1 MFSSLSN
8 TIIMKKTLL
17 FILLSFL
24 VSTAYTQVFETLQSD
39 NYLKVLEDTSKKSII
54 NSYTYSDYRNDAF
67 HVLYESQ
74 RTDTSTTTHSLLID
88 DNLNI
93 IDNKTLNNLVFPPVF
108 FCNNKIY
115 NFWAGAVGTYPSRY
129 FTFSSLITLD
139 GNGNKIRTDTIMKE
153 ADDTVKWE
161 ADYHRTLMLED
172 KTFLFAVREL
182 NYTDGEYS
190 FRTEKL
196 KIIKFDTLGNVLRSK
211 IYYSSFKDYDIVE
224 MPNNI
229 MLSFVGAFSFM
240 DMYERNKIY
249 YLNKETLE
257 VEDSIMG
264 YFTSNMTKIND
275 SLFVFHNSYAQNL
288 HGYPADTVSNIC
300 LMNINNK
307 RHINTDFRYYR
318 DDIDDLSMSFESQP
332 MVTVIDFKTTD
343 SIYACYLMR
352 DGFYSYCD
360 IEICNFN
367 INGDTNFVNRIN
379 LSTGGFKQ
387 IQGIHATNDG
397 GLLLLAYS
405 IDEGY
410 IGKRSTW
417 ILKYHPKGLIGL
429 TNIETGERE
438 TIKVY
443 PNPAR
448 DYINVD
454 IEATNFKQ
462 SDIELF
468 DMQGKLVKKAKLK
481 SKQGNRINVSNLNA
495 GAYTY
500 NVSINGKTIS
510 GKIIVGK

>member
-1 MFSSLSN
+1 
-8 TIIMKKTLL
+8 MKKTLL

-24 VSTAYTQVFETLQSD
+24 VSSTYAQVFETLQSD
-39 NYLKVLEDTSKKSII
+39 NYLKVLKDTVKRSVI
-54 NSYTYSDYRNDAF
+54 NSYTYSDYRKDAF
-67 HVLYESQ
+67 HVLYLS
-74 RTDTSTTTHSLLID
+74 TSSDTTHSLIID

-93 IDNKTLNNLVFPPVF
+93 IDNKILNNMAFPPVF

-115 NFWAGAVGTYPSRY
+115 TFWAGAAGTYPSSY
-129 FTFSSLITLD
+129 FTFISLITLD
-139 GNGNKIRTDTIMKE
+139 SLGDIIRTDTIMKE

-161 ADYHRTLMLED
+161 VSYDRKLMLDD
-172 KTFLFAVREL
+172 KNFLIAVREL
-182 NYTDGEYS
+182 NDTDGYYS
-190 FRTEKL
+190 FRTDKL
-196 KIIKFDTLGNVLRSK
+196 KIIKFDTLGNVLKTK
-211 IYYSSFKDYDIVE
+211 IYYSSYQDYDIVE

-229 MLSFVGAFSFM
+229 MLSIVGGTGLLN
-240 DMYERNKIY
+240 MYDKNKIY

-257 VEDSIMG
+257 PEDSIMG
-264 YFTSNMTKIND
+264 YFTRNMTKIND
-275 SLFVFHNSYAQNL
+275 SLFAFHNSYAQL
-288 HGYPADTVSNIC
+288 LRGYPADTVSNIC
-300 LMNINNK
+300 LMNINKK

-332 MVTVIDFKTTD
+332 MVKVIDFKTTD

-352 DGFYSYCD
+352 DGSYSYCD

-367 INGDTNFVNRIN
+367 INGDTNFINRIN
-379 LSTGGFKQ
+379 ISTGGHKQ

-405 IDEGY
+405 KDDGY
-410 IGKRSTW
+410 IGKHSTW

-429 TNIETGERE
+429 VNIETGEKE

-454 IEATNFKQ
+454 IQSSNFKQ

-481 SKQGNRINVSNLNA
+481 SKLGNRINVSNLNA

-500 NVSINGKTIS
+500 NVSVNGKTIS
-510 GKIIVGK
+510 GKVIIGK